1 MDHAASQERAAR
13 PTEVSLSEMR
23 KKAGKASF
31 AMSRGAA
38 QVPAKLGSRSRD
50 IEQELNR
57 TIQMTNEVHK
67 SITKGE
73 KIANLEKP
81 KVRAKAKLDDLNAE
95 CERPM
100 TNSTTIEKRGRN
112 FDGVVNEWRLTAGDL
127 QNEIT
132 GSQADCHNY
141 SSDYFC
147 IKAANEEMLEH
158 LDTARR
164 ENENLAEEIK
174 DLPDQ
179 LGEGG
184 RSMHQLDKSRRK
196 LEMIFH
202 TSRQLA
208 FSSVLVISQS
218 SIYNLPLATDKG
230 SLSQ

>member
-23 KKAGKASF
+23 KKAEKASF

-38 QVPAKLGSRSRD
+38 QIPAKLGSRSRD

-100 TNSTTIEKRGRN
+100 TNSTTIEKRDRN
-112 FDGVVNEWRLTAGDL
+112 FDEVVNEWRLTAEDL

-132 GSQADCHNY
+132 GGQADCHNY
-141 SSDYFC
+141 SSEYFR

-164 ENENLAEEIK
+164 ENKNLAEEIK

-184 RSMHQLDKSRRK
+184 RSAHQLDKSRRK

-218 SIYNLPLATDKG
+218 SIYNPPLATDKG